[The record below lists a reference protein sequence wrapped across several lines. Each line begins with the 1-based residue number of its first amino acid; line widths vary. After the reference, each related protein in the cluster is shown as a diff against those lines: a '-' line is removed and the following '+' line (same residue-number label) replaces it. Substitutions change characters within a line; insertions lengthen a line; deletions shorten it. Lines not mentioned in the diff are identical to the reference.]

1 MCVDIVEDDAKFTIR
16 EGGNEAVHEAEELHT
31 TAPLGM
37 HRDDPSGG
45 DFERCEQ
52 SRSAMPLVVEALP
65 GQTRINAGLFTVC
78 LVAIC
83 LEQLSRR
90 QNRKGKY

>member
-1 MCVDIVEDDAKFTIR
+1 MFHEPALVLLMCVDIVEDDAKFTIR

-65 GQTRINAGLFTVC
+65 GQTTPWFGSL
-78 LVAIC
+78 
-83 LEQLSRR
+83 
-90 QNRKGKY
+90 K